1 MVLIIIVSIALSIF
15 STAVMSYIS
24 MAVPIGP
31 WIAPMLV
38 LVASLLFRIVAV
50 NNKNKTIAYVVAS
63 SSIGGIM
70 ATACGFSF
78 PTLYFLDPLLFAH
91 WLAHPL
97 YFCVVLG
104 CLSAIAGW
112 FGFWIANVIEH
123 KLIVQEQYEFPIGQ
137 LIYKMIVAQQQV
149 RKAIELIIGF
159 IGALLFACLQ
169 AGLGILNA
177 AYHIPRSITLLPRLE
192 YGFFQIPLIQLDF
205 SILPML
211 LAIGFIAGHM
221 IALPLLV
228 GALSKIIVTGPLNNW
243 LFPTISSI
251 EFLLAF
257 CSGMVVAGAVSEF
270 IKAPITLLKA
280 GKALFGTSKKAKAR
294 EEKTLLSVVKTY
306 LMELIIVC
314 ILATAFLTYFGF
326 SFISQIYLLFFTFIC
341 TYQIAVIAA
350 QIGLAQLGRFA
361 TFVMVPAMFIFSLDF
376 VQLVLLSSFVEI
388 AGGVA
393 ADVLF
398 SRKLGQLAHLDH
410 AQLKRYQYL
419 GLLVS
424 SLFIGLTFWVLIAH
438 FQLGSTE
445 LFAQKA
451 YARRLLID
459 AKSFN
464 IFVLVIGFIFGWL
477 LKIIKVHP
485 MLVLG
490 GILMPIN
497 ISLGLIIGG
506 VLVYLFKDKEEYVP
520 FWSGVFAGNSVWMV
534 LTALIKKV

>member
-1 MVLIIIVSIALSIF
+1 MLFIIILISVALSIF

-31 WIAPMLV
+31 WIAPTLV
-38 LVASLLFRIVAV
+38 LIASLLFRLIAV
-50 NNKNKTIAYVVAS
+50 NNKNKVIAYVVAS

-78 PTLYFLDPLLFAH
+78 PTLYFLDPDLFAH
-91 WLAHPL
+91 WLTHPF
-97 YFCVVLG
+97 YFCVVLSS
-104 CLSAIAGW
+104 LSAIAGW
-112 FGFWIANVIEH
+112 FGLWIANVIEH

-149 RKAIELIIGF
+149 RKAVELIIGF
-159 IGALLFACLQ
+159 IGAFIFACLQ
-169 AGLGILNA
+169 L
-177 AYHIPRSITLLPRLE
+177 PRYVTLLPRLE
-192 YGFFQIPLIQLDF
+192 YGFFQLPLTQLDF

-228 GALSKIIVTGPLNNW
+228 GTLSKIMITGPINGW

-270 IKAPITLLKA
+270 IKAPATLLKA
-280 GKALFGTSKKAKAR
+280 TKELVRGSKKAKEK
-294 EEKTLLSVVKTY
+294 EEKTLLAISRTY
-306 LMELIIVC
+306 LLELVLVC
-314 ILATAFLTYFGF
+314 IAATIFLTYFGF
-326 SFISQIYLLFFTFIC
+326 SFISQLYLLIFTFIC
-341 TYQIAVIAA
+341 AYQISVIAA

-398 SRKLGQLAHLDH
+398 SRKLGELVHLDH
-410 AQLKRYQYL
+410 SQLKRYQYL
-419 GLLVS
+419 GLCISAVCV
-424 SLFIGLTFWVLIAH
+424 GVTFWFLIAH

-464 IFVLVIGFIFGWL
+464 IFVLIIGFMFGWL
-477 LKIIKVHP
+477 LKIIKIHP

-490 GILMPIN
+490 GLLMPIN

-506 VLVYLFKDKEEYVP
+506 MLIYLFKDRQEIVP

-534 LTALIKKV
+534 LTSFLKKV